1 MTPKAPILAIPGGRG
16 MLGADVAAAARA
28 AGFEARVLDLP
39 EFDITSPDGVDAAI
53 AGAQAV
59 VNCAA
64 FTNVDLAEGKPE
76 AAYAV
81 NAAAVGMLG
90 RICSK
95 RGIYLAHIS
104 TDFVF
109 DGLGD
114 QPYTEDDVPAPVCAY
129 GAGKLAGEQALAAS
143 GAEAAILRV
152 EWSYGRNG
160 VNFITKLMD
169 RAAKGGELKV
179 VDDQIGAP
187 TWTVDMAGVI
197 LTLIEKRATG
207 IYHFANAGYA
217 SRYEVAE
224 FIAAHA
230 GLPCSIR
237 PCSSDEFPMKARRP
251 KNSRFNTARIQG
263 LLKQPIRTWQDA
275 LAEFLTCLKA

>member
-1 MTPKAPILAIPGGRG
+1 
-16 MLGADVAAAARA
+16 MLGTDLAAAAQA
-28 AGFEARVLDLP
+28 AGFETRVLDLP
-39 EFDITSPDGVDAAI
+39 EFDITNPDCVEAAV

-64 FTNVDLAEGKPE
+64 FTNVDLAEEKPE

-81 NAAAVGMLG
+81 NAAAVGTLG
-90 RICSK
+90 RICSE

-109 DGLGD
+109 DGLGE
-114 QPYTEDDVPAPVCAY
+114 QPYTEEYPPAPVCAY

-143 GAEAAILRV
+143 GADAAILRV

-197 LTLIEKRATG
+197 LTLVKKRAAG
-207 IYHFANAGYA
+207 VYHFANAGYA

-224 FIAAHA
+224 FIAANSD
-230 GLPCSIR
+230 LPCNIR

-263 LLKQPIRTWQDA
+263 LLEQPIRAWQDA
-275 LAEFLTCLKA
+275 LAEFLTCFKAQI